1 MIPAGYSPM
10 PAFKWIYII
19 AAALMTV
26 SVVSAQTRL
35 TGAGATFPEPLYK
48 RWVAEYQKTQPQ
60 ITIDYQGIGSGGGI
74 KGIIDRT
81 IDFAASDA
89 PLTPIEIQRGGG
101 EHNLLEIPTCA
112 GAVVPACNLPM
123 AADLKFTADIL
134 AKIYL
139 GKITN
144 WNDPAIAKLN
154 PGLTL
159 PNLPITP
166 VYRADGSGTNFIFTS
181 YLAAQSEEFR
191 ESIGIGDQVQ
201 WPVGQGGKGN
211 PGVAAA
217 IQQIPGSIGY
227 LEQNFADKNALAYG
241 SVQNR
246 AGKFIKAS
254 PATVSAAS
262 ATAQFNGPLLAADI
276 WNHSGDNAYPISSFT
291 YLIVYRNLNNIR
303 SPQQAQALAG
313 FLWWATH
320 DGQKIAADLDYTP
333 LDPAAVRKVSEA
345 LAGLSYGSIALQRPQ

>member
-1 MIPAGYSPM
+1 MA
-10 PAFKWIYII
+10 AFKWIYVT
-19 AAALMTV
+19 AAALLIV
-26 SVVSAQTRL
+26 SVASAQTRL

-60 ITIDYQGIGSGGGI
+60 VTIDYQGIGSGGGI

-81 IDFAASDA
+81 IDFAASDVPMTA
-89 PLTPIEIQRGGG
+89 AQIQLGGG
-101 EHNLLEIPTCA
+101 GQNLLEIPTCA
-112 GAVVPACNLPM
+112 GAVAPACNLPM
-123 AADLKFTADIL
+123 AGDLKFTADLL

-154 PGLTL
+154 AGLIL
-159 PNLPITP
+159 PNLSITP

-181 YLAAQSEEFR
+181 YLAAQSEEFK

-217 IQQIPGSIGY
+217 IQQIPGSIGFI
-227 LEQNFADKNALAYG
+227 EQNYADKNGLAYG

-254 PATVSAAS
+254 PATVAAAS
-262 ATAQFNGPLLAADI
+262 ATAQFDGPLLAANI
-276 WNHSGDNAYPISSFT
+276 WDHSGDDAYPISSFT
-291 YLIVYRNLNNIR
+291 YLIVYRNLSNIR

>member
-10 PAFKWIYII
+10 APFKWIYIT

-26 SVVSAQTRL
+26 SVASAQTRL

-60 ITIDYQGIGSGGGI
+60 IAIDYQGIGSGGGI

-89 PLTPIEIQRGGG
+89 PMTAAQIQLGGG

-123 AADLKFTADIL
+123 AADFKFTADIL

-144 WNDPAIAKLN
+144 WNDPAITKLN

-181 YLAAQSEEFR
+181 YLAAQSEEFK

-227 LEQNFADKNALAYG
+227 IEQNFADKNALAYG

-262 ATAQFNGPLLAADI
+262 TTAQFDGPLLAADI

-320 DGQKIAADLDYTP
+320 DGQKIAADMDYAP

-345 LAGLSYGSIALQRPQ
+345 LVGLSYGSIALQRPQ

>member
-1 MIPAGYSPM
+1 M
-10 PAFKWIYII
+10 PPLKRISI
-19 AAALMTV
+19 AAALISV
-26 SVVSAQTRL
+26 SVASAQTRL

-89 PLTPIEIQRGGG
+89 PMTAAQIQLSGG
-101 EHNLLEIPTCA
+101 EQNLLEIPTCS
-112 GAVVPACNLPM
+112 GAIVPACNLPM
-123 AADLKFTADIL
+123 AGDLKFTADLL

-139 GKITN
+139 GKITH
-144 WNDPAIAKLN
+144 WNDPAIKNLN
-154 PGLTL
+154 SNLSL

-166 VYRADGSGTNFIFTS
+166 VYRADGSGTNFVFTS
-181 YLAAQSEEFR
+181 YLSAQSEEFKQ
-191 ESIGIGDQVQ
+191 SIGIGDQVQ
-201 WPVGQGGKGN
+201 WPLGQGGKGN

-227 LEQNFADKNALAYG
+227 IEQSFADQNGLAYG

-246 AGKFIKAS
+246 AGNFIKAT

-262 ATAQFNGPLLAADI
+262 AAAQFQGPLLAANI
-276 WNHSGDNAYPISSFT
+276 WNHAADNAYPISTFT
-291 YLIVYRNLNNIR
+291 YLIVYRNLNNMR
-303 SPQQAQALAG
+303 SPDQARALAG

-320 DGQKIAADLDYTP
+320 DGQKIAADLDYIP
-333 LDPAAVRKVSEA
+333 LNPAAVQRVSEA
-345 LAGLSYGSIALQRPQ
+345 LAGLSYGTNALQRPQ

>member
-1 MIPAGYSPM
+1 M
-10 PAFKWIYII
+10 PARKWIFII
-19 AAALMTV
+19 VIAALMSASTAF
-26 SVVSAQTRL
+26 AQTRL

-60 ITIDYQGIGSGGGI
+60 IAIDYQGIGSGGGVN
-74 KGIIDRT
+74 GIINRT
-81 IDFAASDA
+81 IDFAGSDA
-89 PLTPIEIQRGGG
+89 PMTAGEIQRAGG
-101 EHNLLEIPTCA
+101 EENLLEIPTCA

-123 AADLKFTADIL
+123 AGDLKFTGDLL

-144 WNDPAIAKLN
+144 WSDPEIAKLN
-154 PGLTL
+154 VGLTL
-159 PNLPITP
+159 PNLSITP
-166 VYRADGSGTNFIFTS
+166 VYRADGSGTNFVFSS

-191 ESIGIGDQVQ
+191 ESIGIGKQVQ
-201 WPVGQGGKGN
+201 WPIGQGGKGN

-227 LEQNFADKNALAYG
+227 IEQNYADKNGLAYG

-246 AGKFIKAS
+246 VGRFVKAS
-254 PATVSAAS
+254 RSSVEAAG
-262 ATAQFNGPLLAADI
+262 ATAADQFNGSLLAVNI
-276 WNHSGDNAYPISSFT
+276 WNQAGDDAYPISSFT

-303 SPQQAQALAG
+303 TRQQAQALAG

-320 DGQKIAADLDYTP
+320 DGQKIAAELDYAP
-333 LDPAAVRKVSEA
+333 LDSAVVRKVSQA
-345 LAGLSYGSIALQRPQ
+345 LAGLSYGSVALQQPQ